1 MPNPEAPFLPEYYFD
16 NYEMPGRKMNPYR
29 GWEIYPKGIYDI
41 MVNLKE
47 NYNNIESFISE
58 NGMGV
63 ENEKRFIEN
72 GEINDVY
79 RIDFVKSHLIWLNKA
94 IQEGA
99 NCTGYHMWTFMDNWS
114 WMNAYK
120 NRYGFVSVN
129 IENGERTIKQ
139 SGKWFKE
146 LASSNE
152 IID

>member
-1 MPNPEAPFLPEYYFD
+1 
-16 NYEMPGRKMNPYR
+16 MNPYR

>member
-1 MPNPEAPFLPEYYFD
+1 
-16 NYEMPGRKMNPYR
+16 MNPYR

-79 RIDFVKSHLIWLNKA
+79 RIDFVKSHLIWLN
-94 IQEGA
+94 
-99 NCTGYHMWTFMDNWS
+99 
-114 WMNAYK
+114 
-120 NRYGFVSVN
+120 
-129 IENGERTIKQ
+129 
-139 SGKWFKE
+139 
-146 LASSNE
+146 
-152 IID
+152 